1 MQACGLLS
9 LLCQSM
15 LYGSGRLH
23 RIAEYDA
30 ARLILVGVLSEFL
43 DKDFER
49 LDLVKICQLD
59 ELVLQVTQVHMS
71 LLLD

>member
-15 LYGSGRLH
+15 LYGSGGLH

-43 DKDFER
+43 D
-49 LDLVKICQLD
+49 
-59 ELVLQVTQVHMS
+59 
-71 LLLD
+71 